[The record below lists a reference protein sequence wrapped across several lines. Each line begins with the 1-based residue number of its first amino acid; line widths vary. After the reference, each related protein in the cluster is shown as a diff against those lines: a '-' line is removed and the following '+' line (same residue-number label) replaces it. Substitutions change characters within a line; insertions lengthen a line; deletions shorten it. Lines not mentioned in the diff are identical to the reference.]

1 MKIEYV
7 TGDLMQAP
15 EGIILHGCNAQ
26 GVMGSG
32 VAKAIRAKF
41 PEAYAAY
48 RTAFVKRW
56 MTLGSVVFILCGR
69 DTPGEKMI
77 GNAITQEF
85 YGREPGRVYADYAG
99 IEKAFEFINRRA
111 PMYVGENGRVAM
123 PMIGAGLA
131 GGDWSIISEII
142 ERTAT
147 NYQPVVYQQP

>member
-1 MKIEYV
+1 MKIEYI

-32 VAKAIRAKF
+32 VAKLIRDKY

-56 MTLGSVVFILCGR
+56 MTLGSVVFVQSG
-69 DTPGEKMI
+69 DKMI

-85 YGREPGRVYADYAG
+85 YGREPGRVYADYEG
-99 IEKAFEFINRRA
+99 IQRAFEFINRRA
-111 PMYVGENGRVAM
+111 PMYVGDGGRVAM

-131 GGDWSIISEII
+131 GGDWSIIANII
-142 ERTAT
+142 EWTSQ
-147 NYQPVVYQQP
+147 NYQPVVYQLAPA